1 MPKVYLF
8 NTNKTNNPQNEL
20 EMIYEKKVA
29 AYYSPWKYYIDEIE
43 ANDLVFLYS
52 NNKGIIARGIATGI
66 VEVKDADGNPDE
78 EHYMHLDHF
87 EELKVPLPSSKITE
101 IAQSV
106 TDANYNIKWNQTMI
120 HIPYFIGLKIWQ
132 FITRNYLE

>member
-1 MPKVYLF
+1 MPKVYLV
-8 NTNKTNNPQNEL
+8 NTNKTNNPQNES
-20 EMIYEKKVA
+20 EMIGEKKVS

-66 VEVKDADGNPDE
+66 VEVKDVDGDPDE
-78 EHYMHLDHF
+78 EHYMHLNRF
-87 EELKVPLPSSKITE
+87 EELKVPLSPSKITE

-106 TDANYNIKWNQTMI
+106 TDANYNIRWNQTMI

-132 FITRNYLE
+132 FITRNCL